1 MPVPPQLGSGK
12 SPKSSEKGASQASAA
27 SSRQI
32 EPVDVTIPGDR
43 NSVYRRLEENLTEQ
57 IRIAMRFQK
66 NYQHLGDVVNA
77 KRQPNRTFNISIA
90 V

>member
-12 SPKSSEKGASQASAA
+12 SPKPSEKRASQAS
-27 SSRQI
+27 SKQI
-32 EPVDVTIPGDR
+32 EPDDVTIPGDR

-57 IRIAMRFQK
+57 IRIAMRYQK

-77 KRQPNRTFNISIA
+77 KRQPNRTFSIYP
-90 V
+90 